1 MKKKILGFCFFIMVV
16 LMVLPVASSSP
27 MGSPLQSSPRSPFET
42 QSSTGQDTPTS
53 FELTGYLLIHV
64 SVYTPGV
71 GLHPY
76 DGANITIKGLFHD
89 YTGRTDDKGDCL
101 FQLHSKLFRPKLYF
115 IKVSIPPEDW
125 MHTKINSLYIQ
136 TGQIVYR
143 DYLFVVL

>member
-1 MKKKILGFCFFIMVV
+1 MKKKILGFCFFIMIVF
-16 LMVLPVASSSP
+16 MVLPVASSYP
-27 MGSPLQSSPRSPFET
+27 MGSSLQSAPSSLVQT
-42 QSSTGQDTPTS
+42 QSSNEQETPMPL
-53 FELTGYLLIHV
+53 ELTGYLLIHV

-76 DGANITIKGLFHD
+76 DGANITIKGLF
-89 YTGRTDDKGDCL
+89 YQYSGRTDDKGDCL
-101 FQLHSKLFRPKLYF
+101 FQLHSRLFRPKLYL
-115 IKVSIPPEDW
+115 IKVTIPPEDW

>member
-1 MKKKILGFCFFIMVV
+1 MKKKILVFCFFIMSVMMMLPMATSYPVV
-16 LMVLPVASSSP
+16 SP
-27 MGSPLQSSPRSPFET
+27 QQSTLISATDT
-42 QSSTGQDTPTS
+42 QSFNEHETPMPL
-53 FELTGYLLIHV
+53 ELTGYLLIHV
-64 SVYTPGV
+64 SVYTPGE

-76 DGANITIKGLFHD
+76 TGANITIKGLFYQ
-89 YTGRTDDKGDCL
+89 YTGQTDDKGDCL

-115 IKVSIPPEDW
+115 IKVTIPPGNW